1 MKKIFKKAVAQAK
14 SAKKSVV
21 VATGVVLASANAHA
35 GVLTAGDV
43 NIDQSDVTIIFGAL
57 IAFGVVFY
65 GLKKAKSFLGV

>member
-35 GVLTAGDV
+35 GILSADV
-43 NIDQSDVTIIFGAL
+43 VIDTSDVGYIFGGL